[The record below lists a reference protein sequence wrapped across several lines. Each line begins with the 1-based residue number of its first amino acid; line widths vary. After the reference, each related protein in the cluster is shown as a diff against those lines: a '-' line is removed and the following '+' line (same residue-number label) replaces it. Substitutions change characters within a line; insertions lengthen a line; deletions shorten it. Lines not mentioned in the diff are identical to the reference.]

1 VFINEGGEMKRLVL
15 TVALVALLVAAV
27 FGGQALASSKSNDIS
42 ISEETSSILS
52 SSYWGYPLRMK
63 TLSGTAVIDGEAGV
77 TILDETYSGVRHV
90 SLTVFIWG
98 LNSGSP
104 APDWVKPTT
113 YIPSVGYDLI
123 IESRQTVT
131 EIQTLYNNIYEFD
144 TDNWKLQASDYSGL
158 PLEVYY
164 QATITYPSNQW

>member
-1 VFINEGGEMKRLVL
+1 MKKLVL

-27 FGGQALASSKSNDIS
+27 FGGQALASSKPTDVTVSEPA
-42 ISEETSSILS
+42 SEEILFDWG
-52 SSYWGYPLRMK
+52 SSYRGYPLRMK
-63 TLSGTAVIDGEAGV
+63 TLSGNAVIDGEAGV

-98 LNSGSP
+98 LDSGSP
-104 APDWVKPTT
+104 DPDWVKPTT